1 MLQTQAIRHAP
12 ARALLPGIL
21 VREALAPGT
30 FVALILA
37 SNYALASMP
46 NVKLFDL
53 LVFVAGYTLG
63 LRRGIT
69 VAVAAWLVYGQ
80 ISPWGVA
87 QPQLLA
93 TLIASEALFAGA
105 GAAARKFMSADRITL
120 RPTLTTLAFLLPAL
134 IVTPAYDM
142 LTNVYTGYAWAG
154 IAGSSDYT
162 RWITVALFNPGALF
176 FMAVHL
182 GANLVFFP
190 VFGPLFVKG
199 AERARERIGW
209 R

>member
-93 TLIASEALFAGA
+93 TLMVSEALFAGA
-105 GAAARKFMSADRITL
+105 GVAAQEI
-120 RPTLTTLAFLLPAL
+120 
-134 IVTPAYDM
+134 
-142 LTNVYTGYAWAG
+142 
-154 IAGSSDYT
+154 
-162 RWITVALFNPGALF
+162 
-176 FMAVHL
+176 
-182 GANLVFFP
+182 
-190 VFGPLFVKG
+190 
-199 AERARERIGW
+199 RERRPHHSASDAHDTGVPAAGAH
-209 R
+209 RDACL